1 MSTCRSCTEC
11 APSEDLRIFQSL
23 LRLLQIL
30 WPSDYRLPQESEGGE
45 GEGGVKESEK
55 GRKPKRES
63 AAVASNSLSWVADSN
78 DESSSDDEPV
88 RAKVTRVSGGGRE
101 REHVFIAAHLTK
113 ESHDDVNIN
122 SGTSRHLC
130 PNLSWFKPS
139 TFRALKNPIPIST
152 ANASTILAT
161 ATAVDAVTLVNCHP
175 AMAALGQCTYSSSY
189 WG

>member
-1 MSTCRSCTEC
+1 MRPAKTSVYSNHYCDFCKFSGHRTTDCRKK
-11 APSEDLRIFQSL
+11 
-23 LRLLQIL
+23 
-30 WPSDYRLPQESEGGE
+30 
-45 GEGGVKESEK
+45 VKAEKEKVGSRRSEK

-113 ESHDDVNIN
+113 ESHDNVNIN
-122 SGTSRHLC
+122 SGASRHLC
-130 PNLSWFKPS
+130 LNLSWFKPS